1 MKILPFIYLAYMFIG
16 LYMTC
21 MFLILYSKNKNT
33 LFHSPKPNRKYSV
46 SVLIPAYNEEESIA
60 STIKS
65 VMQSTYPIEEV
76 IVLNDGSKDR
86 TREIVEELMNHYS
99 NLKILNKPNSGKADS
114 LNKGFRMAKSELVV
128 VLDAD
133 GQPEQVA
140 LANMVGFFNDEKM
153 AAVTGLIVPK
163 NRSKFIEKLQTYEYP
178 VIAWT
183 RKLLSYVDA
192 IYVNPGALSMYR
204 REIILKVG
212 GFDTSNM
219 TEDIEMTWKLA
230 YHGYKRQESL
240 ASKDYTV
247 VPDNFKKW
255 WKQRTRWNLGGLQT
269 IMKYK
274 SFAFRKGML
283 GLFIIPFFVA
293 SLLLGLVGI
302 FIFTYLIA
310 RRFILTFFTAEY
322 AMAASVS
329 PIALNELSITPSVLN
344 FFGVAFFALGLF
356 FTYFAIM
363 SVGESHVLR
372 KRNLFNLLFYLIVYL
387 TIYPL
392 IMVTSVYKYIKRDI
406 GWGTK

>member
-1 MKILPFIYLAYMFIG
+1 MKILPIIYLAYMFIG

-21 MFLILYSKNKNT
+21 MFLILYFKNRKT
-33 LFHSPKPNRKYSV
+33 LFLSPKPNRKYSI

-60 STIKS
+60 NTIIS
-65 VMQSTYPIEEV
+65 VLASTYPIEEV

-86 TREIVEELMNHYS
+86 TRAIVEELMKKYPK
-99 NLKILNKPNSGKADS
+99 LRILNKPNSGKADS

-133 GQPEQVA
+133 GQPEPAA

-163 NRSKFIEKLQTYEYP
+163 NRTKFIEKLQCYEYP

-183 RKLLSYVDA
+183 RKLLSYVDG

-212 GFDTSNM
+212 GFDIKNM

-230 YHGYKRQESL
+230 YHGYKREESL

-247 VPDNFKKW
+247 VPNTWGKW

-269 IMKYK
+269 IVKYK
-274 SFAFRKGML
+274 SYAFKKDML
-283 GLFIIPFFVA
+283 GLFIIPFFVT
-293 SLLLGLVGI
+293 SLLLGLIGI
-302 FIFTYLIA
+302 SIFLYLTVKNFLFTYLM
-310 RRFILTFFTAEY
+310 TEY
-322 AMAASVS
+322 SFAANIS
-329 PIALNELSITPSVLN
+329 PLALDQLSITPTVLN
-344 FFGVAFFALGLF
+344 FFGVAFFALGMF

-363 SVGESHVLR
+363 SVGEEHILK

-387 TIYPL
+387 TIYPF
-392 IMVTSVYKYIKRDI
+392 IMLTSLYKYIKRDI